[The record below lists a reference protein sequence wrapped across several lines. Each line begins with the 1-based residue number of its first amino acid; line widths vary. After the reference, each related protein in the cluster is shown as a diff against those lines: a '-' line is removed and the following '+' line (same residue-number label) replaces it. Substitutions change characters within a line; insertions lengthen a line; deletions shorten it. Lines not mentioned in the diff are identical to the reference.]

1 MQAREVTP
9 ATRKPP
15 ANVGFR
21 PICVIMN
28 DVTRKAG
35 ISTAAD
41 RNAFQKMSPLSELVL
56 REKP

>member
-15 ANVGFR
+15 ANVGLR
-21 PICVIMN
+21 PMCVIMN
-28 DVTRKAG
+28 DVTMNAG

-41 RNAFQKMSPLSELVL
+41 RKAFQKMLPLSELVL